1 MSYASL
7 LNELRLA
14 RGLVTALVDTLTD
27 AEIRTLY
34 HPDLSPPGWHLGH
47 CAFTESAW
55 LQATIGND
63 DRLTQPFAALYTP
76 TETPRRERG
85 AKIPAL
91 EALLQWSNELQS
103 INDDILE
110 AQSPQLMNH
119 PLMQDNYLL
128 HFLIQH
134 YSQHYESILM
144 VLTQRAI
151 RSDNGDY
158 VVNDPLRPQTPAHKG
173 VPVEPGHYK
182 VGGRAP
188 IAYDNELPP
197 QQATLGPYS
206 IASRALSN
214 SEYLS
219 FMQEGGYQRRELWS
233 EAGWHW
239 QQQHAFEHPDHWRKN
254 ISGDWYGIAARG
266 AYALSG
272 TEPVAGISLHEA
284 AACANWAGGRLP
296 HEHQWEVACRLQL
309 FEDSG
314 RAWEW
319 CGNTFYPYAGYRSF
333 PYENYSKPWFDDR
346 HYSLRGGSLHTRPSI
361 KRASF
366 RNFYEPDKRHIF
378 AGLRLAYD
386 THA

>member
-1 MSYASL
+1 VSYASL
-7 LNELRLA
+7 LNELRRA
-14 RGLVTALVDTLTD
+14 RELVTARVDTLTD
-27 AEIRTLY
+27 TDSRTQY

-55 LQATIGND
+55 LQATICND
-63 DRLTQPFAALYTP
+63 DRCTRPFAALYTP
-76 TETPRRERG
+76 TETPRHERG
-85 AKIPAL
+85 AKLPAL
-91 EALLQWSNELQS
+91 ATLLAWCNGLQS
-103 INDDILE
+103 VNDDLLE

-134 YSQHYESILM
+134 YSQHYESIQM

-151 RSDNGDY
+151 QSDTGDY
-158 VVNDPLRPQTPAHKG
+158 KVDDPLVAQKPAHER
-173 VPVEPGHYK
+173 VAVEPGHYR

-197 QQATLGPYS
+197 QQATLGPFS

-214 SEYLS
+214 SEFLA
-219 FMQEGGYQRRELWS
+219 FMQTGGYQRKEFWS
-233 EAGWHW
+233 EPGWRW
-239 QQQHAFEHPDHWRKN
+239 QQQQAVEHPDHWRKN
-254 ISGDWYGIAARG
+254 TFGNWYGIAARG
-266 AYALSG
+266 AYTLAGS
-272 TEPVAGISLHEA
+272 EPVAGISFHEA
-284 AACANWAGGRLP
+284 EACANWAGGRLP

-309 FEDSG
+309 LEDSG

-319 CGNTFYPYAGYRSF
+319 CGNTFHPYEGYRSF
-333 PYENYSKPWFDDR
+333 PYENYSKPWFDDG

-386 THA
+386 THV